1 MVSSMGLEQAKGE
14 WDFGCVAV
22 SVVMVERG
30 VEVEM
35 VVERAMEVEVL
46 GRVGSKKASVVVV
59 WRENST
65 WCQPLKWYARLVG
78 QQQPLVGSLVGR
90 PCRLRS

>member
-1 MVSSMGLEQAKGE
+1 MVSSMGLEQVKRE

-30 VEVEM
+30 VEMEM

-46 GRVGSKKASVVVV
+46 GRVGRKKTRVVVV
-59 WRENST
+59 V
-65 WCQPLKWYARLVG
+65 P
-78 QQQPLVGSLVGR
+78 
-90 PCRLRS
+90 